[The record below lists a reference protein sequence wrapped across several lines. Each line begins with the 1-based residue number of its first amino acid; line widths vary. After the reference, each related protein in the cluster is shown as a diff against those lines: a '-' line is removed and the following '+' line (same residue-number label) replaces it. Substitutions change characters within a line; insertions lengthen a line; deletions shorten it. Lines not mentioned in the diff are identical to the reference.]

1 MSARADFMLDFGC
14 MSLKIYGDLPR
25 TISGETEFVCGA
37 KAEEADEPV
46 VNPFLFVGNR
56 CCCKLL

>member
-1 MSARADFMLDFGC
+1 MLDFGC

-46 VNPFLFVGNR
+46 VNPFLLVGNR